1 MATFTY
7 QHPMQ
12 GRFAQ
17 QGMGTGGGNG
27 TFSAGM
33 AALRASQPQAFAKP
47 QTPAGGAPNAPANQ
61 GTMMRTI
68 GQDVYGMDPNTGTW
82 GLIGGPNFTSG
93 YGVAGRAGNLPNVMP
108 QRDVDNLQGMVNQGQ
123 AFDPGFGNW
132 TNPQAQFTQNRMFL
146 GNMLNPTD
154 YGAANMMGRYAN
166 PYQAQ
171 GMGQLATAGGQLYN
185 VANSLGPVQGMGQ
198 LGQYSG
204 RLGQMGTSNPAIQGM
219 GQLGQAAGGLMAQN
233 QAANMSRF
241 LNSQGVNIDP
251 VIEALRKDYTT
262 QLQEAVLP
270 GLRSGA
276 LASGQY
282 GGSRQAIAEGVA
294 NAKANEEFQQQ
305 AANLRYQNELEA
317 LNRQMQAAQFADTM
331 RQQGLTAGGQLAG
344 QRAGLDISNLARR
357 AEALQAAGGL
367 AAQRGQLDLSR
378 TGQRLQGLAQAGE
391 LAAQRAGLDQSQRAQ
406 QMQAVSA
413 ILGARQ
419 AGSAQALAARQ
430 AQLQANE
437 AARQRAMQALL
448 AQQQGGQFTQQRQLD
463 AARSL
468 ADIAAQYYGY
478 QSNMRAAEA
487 NRTAASAAAGS
498 NAATQRE
505 LAKMQLGPQNI
516 NAISNLINALGVGYQ
531 DILGNSRTQA
541 NQLANLGSLF

>member
-1 MATFTY
+1 M
-7 QHPMQ
+7 
-12 GRFAQ
+12 
-17 QGMGTGGGNG
+17 GGN
-27 TFSAGM
+27 
-33 AALRASQPQAFAKP
+33 
-47 QTPAGGAPNAPANQ
+47 
-61 GTMMRTI
+61 
-68 GQDVYGMDPNTGTW
+68 
-82 GLIGGPNFTSG
+82 
-93 YGVAGRAGNLPNVMP
+93 
-108 QRDVDNLQGMVNQGQ
+108 
-123 AFDPGFGNW
+123 
-132 TNPQAQFTQNRMFL
+132 QAQ
-146 GNMLNPTD
+146 
-154 YGAANMMGRYAN
+154 
-166 PYQAQ
+166 
-171 GMGQLATAGGQLYN
+171 
-185 VANSLGPVQGMGQ
+185 
-198 LGQYSG
+198 
-204 RLGQMGTSNPAIQGM
+204 
-219 GQLGQAAGGLMAQN
+219 
-233 QAANMSRF
+233 NMSRF

-276 LASGQY
+276 IASGQY

-357 AEALQAAGGL
+357 AEALQGAGGL

-378 TGQRLQGLAQAGE
+378 TGQRMEGLSKAGQ
-391 LAAQRAGLDQSQRAQ
+391 LAAQRADLDQRQRAQ

-419 AGSAQALAARQ
+419 TGSAQALTARQ
-430 AQLQANE
+430 TQMEANE
-437 AARQRAMQALL
+437 AARQRAIQSLL
-448 AQQQGGQFTQQRQLD
+448 ALQQGDQFNQGQQLD
-463 AARSL
+463 AAKTL

-478 QSNMRAAEA
+478 QSNLEAARA
-487 NRTAASAAAGS
+487 NRSAASVGATAQQ
-498 NAATQRE
+498 NTQRE

-531 DILGNSRTQA
+531 DILGNSRTQG
-541 NQLANLGSLF
+541 NQLAQLGSLF